1 MKDLTPPDRSGH
13 TSVIRS
19 SSSVFEQRAAVKQLR
34 HEALVRY
41 RPLLQ
46 QGTGPIRVMAQM
58 VTDVEQ
64 RCRQHHISED
74 VIRSELV
81 NRTIGDVD
89 LRRVV
94 ECEGEPGGMGDYRL
108 LADEMGIALPGEQFQ
123 EYVAS
128 GNTYLLLRQYMME
141 YERLLLQQHIDLRL
155 YDLQGIG
162 NPVLRGWI
170 AERWEQWGLSVGP
183 EQIYLSLGAVN
194 GIDRILRGLHQRYDE
209 QDLSQQALA
218 CPTPAF
224 NVPLQQALLYGYR
237 LHMLPTHPQHHFK
250 LTAAQLDEAL
260 HQAPDIR
267 LLYLILTNNPTTFAF
282 TVDELKQLHSVLR
295 SYWERGREVLI
306 LADLAYVGTGPVE
319 EDHARLN
326 VFKAPDL
333 LQHTIFVNSFA
344 KMLSLTGDSM
354 GWVTVGDPGLAR
366 SLAAGWSNSVASPP
380 AEWQLRFMAYVRYIQ
395 DNPWLL
401 EKIRNLYRLRRRCFL
416 AELERLDA
424 QWQLFEEIC
433 QDDHATIYN
442 WSKMRPGED
451 AFTLFAKTG
460 LAGVPGSGFGYSD
473 QYIRFSIGMIPV
485 MTAAADGEQ
494 VSCPCHVRQCPLKGN
509 LSP

>member
-1 MKDLTPPDRSGH
+1 MKDLTPPDQSGH

-19 SSSVFEQRAAVKQLR
+19 SASVVEQRAAIKQLR
-34 HEALVRY
+34 HEAVVRS
-41 RPLLQ
+41 RPLLE

-58 VTDVEQ
+58 VAGLEQ
-64 RCRQHHISED
+64 HCRQHHFSED
-74 VIRSELV
+74 VIRSEIV

-89 LRRVV
+89 LRSVV

-108 LADEMGIALPGEQFQ
+108 LADELGIALPGEHLHG
-123 EYVAS
+123 YVAS
-128 GNTYLLLRQYMME
+128 GNTYLLLRQSMME

-162 NPVLRGWI
+162 NPLLRGWL
-170 AERWEQWGLSVGP
+170 AESWQQWGLSVAP
-183 EQIYLSLGAVN
+183 EQISLSLGAVN
-194 GIDRILRGLHQRYDE
+194 GIDRILRGLRQRSDE
-209 QDLSQQALA
+209 QDPSQPALA

-224 NVPLQQALLYGYR
+224 NVPLQQARLYGYR

-260 HQAPDIR
+260 QQAPDIR

-282 TVDELKQLHSVLR
+282 TVDELKQLHTVLR
-295 SYWERGREVLI
+295 RSWERGREVLI
-306 LADLAYVGTGPVE
+306 LADLAYVGTGQVE
-319 EDHARLN
+319 EDRARLS
-326 VFKAPDL
+326 VFQEPDL
-333 LQHTIFVNSFA
+333 LHHSIFVNSFA
-344 KMLSLTGDSM
+344 KTLSLTGDCM

-366 SLAAGWSNSVASPP
+366 SLAASWSNSMASPP
-380 AEWQLRFMAYVRYIQ
+380 AEWQLRFMAYMRYIQ
-395 DNPWLL
+395 DHPWLQ
-401 EKIRNLYRLRRRCFL
+401 EKIRHLYQLRRQSL
-416 AELERLDA
+416 IAQLERLNA
-424 QWQLFEEIC
+424 QWQLFEEIYR
-433 QDDHATIYN
+433 DEHATIYN

-485 MTAAADGEQ
+485 VTAAADREQ
-494 VSCPCHVRQCPLKGN
+494 LAALATSADAH
-509 LSP
+509 